1 MLTEIFL
8 DTYYNYICFMFQ
20 NIEIQ
25 VKKRSKFSKKRLFL
39 LSYGQTRYTTVT
51 NYTIHGLGCQRR
63 FLILVTIT
71 SV

>member
-51 NYTIHGLGCQRR
+51 NYYSRIRMSKTVLN
-63 FLILVTIT
+63 F
-71 SV
+71 SNPN